1 MAEEE
6 KAQEKYKIISITPL
20 MDIDEAGRFIKIY
33 RVRFRVDDIEDF
45 VDIKAAEYS
54 PEKVKEEVEKKAE
67 AHLKILGKI

>member
-1 MAEEE
+1 MAEEPKLE
-6 KAQEKYKIISITPL
+6 ERYKIVSITPL

-33 RVRFRVDDIEDF
+33 RVRFKVDEIEDF

-54 PEKVKEEVEKKAE
+54 PEKVKEEVEKKVE